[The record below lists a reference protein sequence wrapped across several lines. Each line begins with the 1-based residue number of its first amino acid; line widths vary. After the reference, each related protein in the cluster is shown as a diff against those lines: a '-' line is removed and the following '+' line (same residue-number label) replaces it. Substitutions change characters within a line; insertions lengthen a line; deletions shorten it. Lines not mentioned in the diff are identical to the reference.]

1 MALSFITNAT
11 YKAVCVILTH
21 QHGSTSSVMALCVAC
36 RRQSGMPLMSKGRLY
51 VCPSCGRR
59 VVLYVKPS
67 ALPVCSNPKKHT
79 TRRVEMRETK

>member
-1 MALSFITNAT
+1 
-11 YKAVCVILTH
+11 VIPMP
-21 QHGSTSSVMALCVAC
+21 QRGFTSNGMALCAGC
-36 RRQSGMPLMSKGRLY
+36 RKQSGMPLMSKERLY